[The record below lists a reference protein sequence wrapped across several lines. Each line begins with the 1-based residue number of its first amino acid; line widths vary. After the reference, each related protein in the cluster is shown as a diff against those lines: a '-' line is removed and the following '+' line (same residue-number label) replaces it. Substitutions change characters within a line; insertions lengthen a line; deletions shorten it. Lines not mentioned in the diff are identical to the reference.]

1 MFPGDSPMSTK
12 AVNVL
17 IADDDPLIAA
27 TLRQILSDRGH
38 NAYVAKDGRAAL
50 QVLTRH
56 KIEFVLM
63 DIFMP
68 DQDGIETLK
77 EIKQTFPETMV
88 GIMSG
93 GGIRGRFDF
102 LDMALRLGADGIAQ
116 KPISRAQLLD
126 MVENCNF
133 PAQRTAY

>member
-1 MFPGDSPMSTK
+1 MGTK

-27 TLRQILSDRGH
+27 TLRQILSDSGH
-38 NAYVAKDGRAAL
+38 NAYVAKDGRAVL

-77 EIKQTFPETMV
+77 DIKQTFPETMV

-93 GGIRGRFDF
+93 GGMRGRLDF
-102 LDMALRLGADGIAQ
+102 LDMA
-116 KPISRAQLLD
+116 
-126 MVENCNF
+126 
-133 PAQRTAY
+133 